1 MPVNIDPEIRRQIL
15 EEELA
20 AGRILMAEGQYKI
33 KAGALVGRGCMLIQD
48 VDSGKAPLAQLGV
61 GMEYILQGV
70 EQIMAVTGFE
80 QPPSG
85 DGFFPQREGMVP
97 AIRALL
103 QGKQVAAGQLFNVK
117 IEPRETLS
125 EVDQVDVIQGV
136 VSQLQG
142 SLERMNNR
150 LYPMEG
156 SVYKKLKAGWEIL
169 GPVFTQEGRVP
180 RWAEPLSAYMTGR
193 YKKAAATRQSNQEL
207 KASWS
212 EKNAEE
218 VRKAEEEKIRARTM
232 EEWTNNFVRRLEME
246 RRGSS
251 RDEE

>member
-1 MPVNIDPEIRRQIL
+1 MPIVIDPETRKRIL

-20 AGRILMAEGQYKI
+20 AGRIVILEDPNKI
-33 KAGALVGRGCMLIQD
+33 GAGALVGRGCAIIQD
-48 VDSGKAPLAQLGV
+48 VDSGKAPLTQLGV
-61 GMEYILQGV
+61 GLEHIMQGIEKIV
-70 EQIMAVTGFE
+70 AVTGFE
-80 QPPSG
+80 PPPSG
-85 DGFFPQREGMVP
+85 EAFHPQREGMVP

-103 QGKQVAAGQLFNVK
+103 HGKQAAVGQFFNVK
-117 IEPRETLS
+117 IEPRETQN

-136 VSQLQG
+136 VNQLMA

-156 SVYKKLKAGWEIL
+156 SVYKKLKAGWDIL

-180 RWAEPLSAYMTGR
+180 KWAEPLSAYMTGR

-212 EKNAEE
+212 EKKEEE
-218 VRKAEEEKIRARTM
+218 VRKAEEEKIRTRTM

-246 RRGSS
+246 RRGGS